1 MERVDNM
8 TGKSP
13 IVSVIIPTYNS
24 SGTLK
29 LSLET
34 VLRQEFGDYEVW
46 IIGDGCSDDS
56 ATVIGSFG
64 DDRVHW
70 VNLPTNSGTP
80 SVPRNEGLRLARGQF
95 IAYLGHDDLWFPW
108 HLSELVDCI
117 ERSNSDF
124 VYSLGI
130 LLSPEGVIGTF
141 SLPKNPWRFK
151 EQICPSNWLHR
162 KTLSQ
167 VVGLWSPE
175 IKFGDDRNFLQRILA
190 ANVQLDFQRQ
200 LSVLKYP
207 AGLWQMYSLTSNF
220 PQLKHVEAIR
230 NNAEALRLELLL
242 DLAKTMSWE
251 RMLFPRHTSCRLL
264 HELVRLF
271 LDIYG
276 RQRWPINNFYY
287 WRWRRSSGLV
297 RKQHQEF
304 DT

>member
-1 MERVDNM
+1 M
-8 TGKSP
+8 TRKSP

-34 VLRQEFGDYEVW
+34 VLRQEFDDYEVW

-56 ATVIGSFG
+56 ETVIGSIG

-80 SVPRNEGLRLARGQF
+80 SAPRNKGLRLARGQF

-117 ERSNSDF
+117 ERRKSDF

-162 KTLSQ
+162 KTLSE

-220 PQLKHVEAIR
+220 PQLKHAEAIR

-242 DLAKTMSWE
+242 DLAKNMSWE
-251 RMLFPRHTSCRLL
+251 RMLFPPHTSRRLL
-264 HELVRLF
+264 HELVRFF

-276 RQRWPINNFYY
+276 RQRWPINNLYY

-297 RKQHQEF
+297 RKQHEEF